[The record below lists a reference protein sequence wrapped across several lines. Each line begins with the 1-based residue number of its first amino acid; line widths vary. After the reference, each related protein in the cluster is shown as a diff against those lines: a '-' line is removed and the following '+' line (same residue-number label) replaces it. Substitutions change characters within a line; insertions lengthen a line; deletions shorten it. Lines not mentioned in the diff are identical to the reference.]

1 MTTKRKY
8 IAQNRKAVTF
18 KKLIE
23 AVAESCKYH
32 KYEVEDVLVHLTKVL
47 QKILVEEK
55 SVRLTGLGKINM
67 KKLTTRSRKDK
78 DVWYDTFRLSIQQ
91 DTAMKQYL
99 KENHVKSMEQVDAS
113 K

>member
-8 IAQNRKAVTF
+8 KPQNRKAVTF

-23 AVAESCKYH
+23 AVAESCNYH
-32 KYEVEDVLVHLTKVL
+32 KYEVEDVLVHLSKVL

-67 KKLTTRSRKDK
+67 KRLKTRSTKDK
-78 DVWYDTFRLSIQQ
+78 DVWYDTFRLSVQQ

-99 KENHVKSMEQVDAS
+99 KENYVESVEQVDAS